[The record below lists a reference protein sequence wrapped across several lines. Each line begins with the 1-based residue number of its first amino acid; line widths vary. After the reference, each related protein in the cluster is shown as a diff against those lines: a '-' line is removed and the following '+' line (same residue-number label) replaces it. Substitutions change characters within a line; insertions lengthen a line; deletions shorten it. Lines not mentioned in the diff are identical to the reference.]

1 VRCIQRN
8 VKAFLAVRDWPWW
21 RLLVRVTPLLNVH
34 RTEEQL
40 KTANEELIML
50 RAKLE
55 KIECDRSEVKAENQK
70 LEAKVS
76 PKIPMDVCPNGY
88 AIKTAPLD
96 MTSHL
101 RDHVCVG
108 SACISG
114 APKENECLLNI
125 FRLYCTSGGV
135 LHRETDSVARK
146 ISIYIW
152 SLIVYITK

>member
-40 KTANEELIML
+40 KTANEELLML

-125 FRLYCTSGGV
+125 FRLYCTSGGSSSRNRFFCKKNKYLYLV
-135 LHRETDSVARK
+135 FK
-146 ISIYIW
+146 CIYN
-152 SLIVYITK
+152 